1 MNIAFNYVFGSDECK
16 DFANA
21 GYNDVFGLF
30 VNVINIA
37 LPPETST
44 VVTIN
49 NVNHV
54 NNNQFYV
61 NNEINNVIYSGIEM
75 DGFTTTLTAIG
86 EAISGKNTIKIVI
99 GDVGDQAW
107 DSCIL
112 LESGSLTCATCSPTR
127 SPADS
132 PSAIPS
138 DQPPSTP
145 SCSTSPSSAPTSSK
159 GKGKSKRQI
168 MTIIFKL

>member
-1 MNIAFNYVFGSDECK
+1 MIIAFNYVFGSDEYK
-16 DFANA
+16 DFTNT

-30 VNVINIA
+30 VNGINIA

-44 VVTIN
+44 AVTIN

-75 DGFTTTLTAIG
+75 DDFTTTLTAIG
-86 EAISGKNTIKIVI
+86 EAISGKNTIKVVI

-112 LESGSLTCATCSPTR
+112 LLESGSLTCATCNPTR

-138 DQPPSTP
+138 AIPSDQPPSMP

-159 GKGKSKRQI
+159 GKGKK
-168 MTIIFKL
+168 